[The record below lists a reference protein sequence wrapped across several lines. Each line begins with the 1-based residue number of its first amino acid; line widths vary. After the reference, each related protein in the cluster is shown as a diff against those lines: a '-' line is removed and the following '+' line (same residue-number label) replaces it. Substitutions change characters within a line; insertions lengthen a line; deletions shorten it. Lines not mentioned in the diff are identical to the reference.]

1 MRLKYRNLWN
11 GSSEMLKSRE
21 VKIQSSTSSENE
33 FLDTLRIQKQVV
45 IDSVQSG
52 LMARSRENEF
62 SPRTAPG
69 YHAWSAIVKD
79 LRFQLKTLNW
89 GVPKYENGL
98 DLIVSPLLNINIV
111 VSSGDKDTGLKNTS
125 PRLNNEKGEGFKSTV
140 DLNYDLFDEFE
151 SFNSA
156 MAYDTNQTWILLYY
170 INEDCSEAH
179 FEISLPISLEN
190 GQVTG
195 WKKRFI
201 FDPIIRSQPAFN
213 KKDVEANFSEEID
226 LVITRKNG

>member
-1 MRLKYRNLWN
+1 
-11 GSSEMLKSRE
+11 MLNTKS
-21 VKIQSSTSSENE
+21 VKIQSSINTENE
-33 FLDTLRIQKQVV
+33 LLNVLGIPKQVV
-45 IDSVQSG
+45 IESVQSG
-52 LMARSRENEF
+52 IIARSKQNEF

-69 YHAWSAIVKD
+69 YHAWSAIVTD

-89 GVPKYENGL
+89 GIPRNENGL
-98 DLIVSPLLNINIV
+98 DLMFSPLLNINII
-111 VSSGDKDTGLKNTS
+111 VSSGDKDTGLENTS
-125 PRLNNEKGEGFKSTV
+125 PRLNNEKGKGFKGKV
-140 DLNYDLFDEFE
+140 DFNYDLFDEFE
-151 SFNSA
+151 NFNPDMPADSI
-156 MAYDTNQTWILLYY
+156 QTWILLYY
-170 INEDCSEAH
+170 INDDCSEAH
-179 FEISLPISLEN
+179 FEISLPIALEN

>member
-1 MRLKYRNLWN
+1 MTKNIYELL
-11 GSSEMLKSRE
+11 
-21 VKIQSSTSSENE
+21 Q
-33 FLDTLRIQKQVV
+33 
-45 IDSVQSG
+45 
-52 LMARSRENEF
+52 
-62 SPRTAPG
+62 
-69 YHAWSAIVKD
+69 AIIPELAQQD
-79 LRFQLKTLNW
+79 L
-89 GVPKYENGL
+89 PD
-98 DLIVSPLLNINIV
+98 DL
-111 VSSGDKDTGLKNTS
+111 
-125 PRLNNEKGEGFKSTV
+125 E
-140 DLNYDLFDEFE
+140 NYDLFDEFE